1 MNLKSGQIKDIL
13 ELLPEMDK
21 VTSEYMEHLFS
32 DAPEWLRS
40 SFYLRQFKKNET
52 IVRENDPVDRVYI
65 LIKGRVK
72 GVDYQKRG
80 SYFGFADFSPF
91 IFFGSMEILLGLQ
104 VYMTTLKAMSP
115 CILLETS
122 VQIFRKWMESDRRTM
137 MEEVRALG
145 NNLFEQTKFSR
156 KMLFSEGMERILI
169 FLTRQCELD
178 KADTNYRLMITR
190 QDIADCTGLSVR
202 SVNRLIGELKEENL
216 LECRKGGIDIDESQY
231 AEMKKRITDY

>member
-1 MNLKSGQIKDIL
+1 
-13 ELLPEMDK
+13 
-21 VTSEYMEHLFS
+21 
-32 DAPEWLRS
+32 
-40 SFYLRQFKKNET
+40 
-52 IVRENDPVDRVYI
+52 
-65 LIKGRVK
+65 
-72 GVDYQKRG
+72 
-80 SYFGFADFSPF
+80 
-91 IFFGSMEILLGLQ
+91 
-104 VYMTTLKAMSP
+104 
-115 CILLETS
+115 
-122 VQIFRKWMESDRRTM
+122 M

-145 NNLFEQTKFSR
+145 NNLLEQTKFSR